1 MSQVSECC
9 ISGHLHDGTPKGAV
23 SVIEGMKCYIAT
35 PESGNKE
42 KAIFFITDFFGYALP
57 NAQLLADE
65 YAANGFYVYV
75 PDLFDGDTIPVSILS
90 RLLPTKQ
97 QEAQKTVAQNAADAA
112 AAGAAVGPW
121 LTKHPEAVVMPRIQK
136 FLSYIRSQP
145 EHKKVAAVGSCWGAR
160 YAILLTHPEA
170 DPYVDCAVG
179 HHPSFVKIPGEIE
192 KIAKPVAIEVG
203 DADTIF
209 VQKDIEITKEIFKNK
224 KDCEIEVYE
233 DQVHGFTIRG
243 DLSVDKDKKAKE
255 KAVQRCVSFINKH
268 V

>member
-1 MSQVSECC
+1 MDSMSTFPTSSTVVS
-9 ISGHLHDGTPKGAV
+9 
-23 SVIEGMKCYIAT
+23 
-35 PESGNKE
+35 
-42 KAIFFITDFFGYALP
+42 
-57 NAQLLADE
+57 
-65 YAANGFYVYV
+65 
-75 PDLFDGDTIPVSILS
+75 DLKSLIVDDTIPVSILS

-97 QEAQKTVAQNAADAA
+97 QEAKKTAAENAADAA

-121 LTKHPEAVVMPRIQK
+121 LIKHPEAVVMPRIQK

-179 HHPSFVKIPGEIE
+179 HHPSFVNIPGEIE

-255 KAVQRCVSFINKH
+255 KAVKRVPPTSCHANEVCFVYQQTYVVRQ
-268 V
+268 